1 MTYRSIL
8 LAGLLL
14 ALSLPFPAVAQDA
27 PDPRAI
33 MQRVHDRDD
42 GDNLTCTM
50 EMILIDRDGGKRV
63 RRLSQFGKDKGVDT
77 LGLLFFLY
85 PADVAGTGFLS
96 WDYDDSARDDDQWL
110 YLPALHKT
118 KRIASSDKSGS
129 FMGSDLSYADLTKA
143 NPNDYNYSLKKEMD
157 VDGHKVWVIE
167 SVPKTE
173 KTRDETGY
181 LKSLLLVRQ
190 DNDVVV
196 RSVSW
201 LKNGDLKYV
210 DMTKLELIDGIWVGT
225 ELHVTTKRNKEIRH
239 QTLLRLSDVTFNQ
252 PLSEDFFSV
261 RQLEKGL

>member
-1 MTYRSIL
+1 MKVLSIL
-8 LAGLLL
+8 LSGLLL
-14 ALSLPFPAVAQDA
+14 TLTFPFSATPQTA
-27 PDPRAI
+27 PDPRVI
-33 MQRVHDRDD
+33 MQQVHDRDD
-42 GDNLTCTM
+42 GDNLSCIM

-63 RRLSQFGKDKGVDT
+63 RRLSQFAKDKEADT
-77 LGLLFFLY
+77 LGLLYFLY

-96 WDYDDSARDDDQWL
+96 WDYDDSAQSDDQWL

-143 NPNDYNYSLKKEMD
+143 NPRDYDYSLKKEMEL
-157 VDGHKVWVIE
+157 DGYKVWVIE

-181 LKSLLLVRQ
+181 QKSLLLVRQ
-190 DNDVVV
+190 DNYVVV

-201 LKNGDLKYV
+201 LKNGDLKYL
-210 DMTKLELIDGIWVGT
+210 DMTKLELIDGVWVGT

-239 QTLLRLSDVTFNQ
+239 QTLLRLSDVMFNQ